1 MAKYV
6 NTSGVPMSL
15 AVFLATDSYD
25 HNHDPQTISA
35 TALLKPIRQSILAA
49 RLPDDV
55 GQPDLTQMMASRM
68 GTAIHDGI
76 ERAWKT
82 NYQAAMQDIGIPTH
96 VVKKVKINPEP
107 AEVDEDTIAVYMEQ
121 RAHRRIGEYTI
132 SGKFDFVI
140 NGRVEDFKSTSVY
153 SAISHNSDQKHAQQ
167 GSIYRW
173 LRPDIITQDEMAIQ
187 YIFTDW
193 AAARAR
199 TEANYPKQR
208 FQERILPLM
217 SIAETTQFIRQKLE
231 QFDKFKDI
239 PEYGLPLCTGEELWR
254 SEPVFKYYKNPEK
267 TARSTKNFDTRQDAV
282 IHMATEGGGKGL
294 ILEKPGQV
302 TACKYCSAFP
312 ICTQKDALVAQGQ
325 LIL

>member
-15 AVFLATDSYD
+15 AVFLATDNYD
-25 HNHDPQTISA
+25 HNDDPNTISA
-35 TALLKPIRQSILAA
+35 TALLKPLRQSILSA
-49 RLPDDV
+49 RLPPDI
-55 GQPDLTQMMASRM
+55 GQPDLAQMMANRM
-68 GTAIHDGI
+68 GSAIHDGI

-82 NYQAAMQDIGIPTH
+82 NYAGALQDIGVPKH
-96 VVKKVKINPEP
+96 VVGKVKINPTK
-107 AEVDEDTIAVYMEQ
+107 EDLTDDTVAVYMEQ
-121 RAHRRIGEYTI
+121 RAHRTMGHYTI

-140 NGRVEDFKSTSVY
+140 EGRVEDFKSTSVY
-153 SAISHNSDQKHAQQ
+153 QAISHCNDEKHSQQ

-173 LRPDIITQDEMAIQ
+173 LRPDIITQNEMAIQ

-193 AAARAR
+193 SSARAR
-199 TEANYPKQR
+199 TEPKYPPHR

-217 SIAETTQFIRQKLE
+217 SEHETGFFIRNKLINFE
-231 QFDKFKDI
+231 KFKDS
-239 PEYGLPLCTGEELWR
+239 PEPELPLCTDDELWR

-267 TARSTKNFDTRQDAV
+267 TARSTKNFDTRQEAV
-282 IHMATEGGGKGL
+282 IHMATEGGGKGV

-312 ICTQKDALVAQGQ
+312 LCTQKDDLVAQGH